1 MLVTLRDYCIST
13 QLHTWTVLPPTGIG
27 QLLSHP
33 RATHP
38 LLICTFQHTTG
49 GCDVGPT
56 CNTQQ
61 LAIFLCATAL
71 VLVQLAPYQVNGWQN
86 APSTST
92 LLARHK
98 IKATNTTVTLRT
110 VQAPF
115 HPTLL
120 QEQQQL
126 PALTTVLFHSEYSLF
141 GIFNNACLHQQDNV

>member
-1 MLVTLRDYCIST
+1 MLVTLRDYCTCT
-13 QLHTWTVLPPTGIG
+13 QLHIWTVLPPTDIG

-38 LLICTFQHTTG
+38 LLICTLQHTTCG
-49 GCDVGPT
+49 SDVQPT

-61 LAIFLCATAL
+61 LAIFLCTTAL

-86 APSTST
+86 APPTST

-98 IKATNTTVTLRT
+98 IKAADTAVTLRT
-110 VQAPF
+110 MQAPF
-115 HPTLL
+115 QPTLL

-126 PALTTVLFHSEYSLF
+126 PALTIALFQPEYSFF
-141 GIFNNACLHQQDNV
+141 GIFNNAYLHQQDNV

>member
-1 MLVTLRDYCIST
+1 MLVTLRDYCICTS
-13 QLHTWTVLPPTGIG
+13 LHVWTVLPPTGIG
-27 QLLSHP
+27 QLLYHP

-38 LLICTFQHTTG
+38 LLICTLQHTTG

-61 LAIFLCATAL
+61 FAIFLCATAL
-71 VLVQLAPYQVNGWQN
+71 VMVQLAPYQVNGWQN
-86 APSTST
+86 APPTCT

-98 IKATNTTVTLRT
+98 IKAANTTVTPWT

-120 QEQQQL
+120 QGQL
-126 PALTTVLFHSEYSLF
+126 PALTIVLFHSEYSYF
-141 GIFNNACLHQQDNV
+141 GIFNNAYLHQQDNV